1 MSGVHPEIRGIVTAF
16 LAILMTVVALVLLI
30 AATNVAAILLARSV
44 TAGGRSRFDSPRC
57 IALASGSA
65 TAY

>member
-44 TAGGRSRFDSPRC
+44 TCRREISIR
-57 IALASGSA
+57 
-65 TAY
+65 